1 MNTTLRSSRF
11 LLSAALGLSA
21 LATQAAP
28 LAFDFADP
36 KGVNNVQ
43 FSLDAPLE
51 AITGNGNGV
60 AGTIMFNPQNPA
72 ATRGRI
78 TLTTASLTVGNPVM
92 REHLQGKDWLD
103 AGQHPEIIFE
113 ANGAE
118 NVRTEGG
125 RIVADV
131 KGRLTVKGVTRDVVV
146 PVSFSHLPD
155 KLGARVGD
163 PKVKGDLLVVR
174 ATFAINRSDFGIQPG
189 QMTDKVA
196 EQIQL
201 SLSLAGAAVKF

>member
-1 MNTTLRSSRF
+1 MNSLRSSRLVF
-11 LLSAALGLSA
+11 AAALGLAGLSA
-21 LATQAAP
+21 SAAP
-28 LAFDFADP
+28 LSFDFTDP

-51 AITGNGNGV
+51 SITGTGNGV
-60 AGTIMFNPQNPA
+60 SGTIVFDPQNPA

-78 TLTTASLTVGNPVM
+78 VLSVASLTVGNPIM
-92 REHLQGKDWLD
+92 RDHLQGKDWL
-103 AGQHPEIIFE
+103 AAEQHPEIVFE
-113 ANGAE
+113 ADGAD

-125 RIVADV
+125 RVVADV
-131 KGRLTVKGVTRDVVV
+131 KGRLTIKGVSRAVVL
-146 PVSFSHLPD
+146 PVSFALLPD

-174 ATFAINRSDFGIQPG
+174 ASFAINRSEFGIQPG

-201 SLSLAGAAVKF
+201 SLSLAGAAPKA